1 MNEFSPNYRCYAPS
15 GVFSLPGA
23 LVTLV
28 LGLVAAVP
36 LAFLYSFGV
45 YHVPSVYISFCLTLG
60 LGWALGLI
68 VSFGVVRFRIR
79 NRVVAVSIALLAA
92 LAAYIVHWPAYVA
105 VLLARENDAA
115 TNVPVILTLALRLIQ
130 NPSDLIEVIKEI
142 YEIGVWTIRSSSSSG
157 AGSTVNGLFLGAV
170 WVAEFCAVMWIPS
183 YLAHNKAGLP
193 YSEQSEKWLVP
204 FVLPL
209 PIAYVENLEELKS
222 AFARNDFSAL
232 TTPLPQ
238 ETKEPSDERYGQV
251 TLYRDI
257 WTPYLSVTNVS
268 FKGKGKKKKKEE
280 KGVVRFLSVT
290 PSLAQ
295 NVASSLGGT
304 GVSVGFMP

>member
-1 MNEFSPNYRCYAPS
+1 MNEFSPNYRFYTPS

-23 LVTLV
+23 LVTLIF
-28 LGLVAAVP
+28 GLVAAVP

-60 LGWALGLI
+60 LGWALGWI

-79 NRVVAVSIALLAA
+79 NRAVAVSVALLAA
-92 LAAYIVHWPAYVA
+92 LAAYIIHWPAYVA
-105 VLLARENDAA
+105 VVLARENDAG
-115 TNVPVILTLALRLIQ
+115 TNVPVILALASNLIQ
-130 NPSDLIEVIKEI
+130 NPSDLIELIREI
-142 YEIGVWTIRSSSSSG
+142 YEIGVWTIRSSSSG
-157 AGSTVNGLFLGAV
+157 GGSTVNGLFLGAV
-170 WVAEFCAVMWIPS
+170 WVAEFCAVMLIPG
-183 YLAHNKAGLP
+183 YLAHNKAGQP

-204 FVLPL
+204 LALPL
-209 PIAYVENLEELKS
+209 PIAYVENLEALKS

-238 ETKEPSDERYGQV
+238 ESNEPSDERYAQV

-257 WTPYLSVTNVS
+257 WTPYLSVTNVF
-268 FKGKGKKKKKEE
+268 FKGKGKKKKREE
-280 KGVVRFLSVT
+280 KEVVRFLSVT

-295 NVASSLGGT
+295 NVASSLGAS
-304 GVSVGFMP
+304 SVNVDMP